1 MIGRCRLLVRPL
13 SNAAQTVFIGL
24 PQIDDCDF
32 AFSTDGKTPISGFSK
47 FKKELDKSVLEELRK
62 QDPKAKPLP
71 SWTLHD
77 LRRTGRSL
85 MSRAG
90 VPSDHA
96 ELCMGHVIG
105 GVRETYDRYEYRE
118 EKARAYEALAALIE
132 RILKPQDNVVLMTKR
147 GPN

>member
-1 MIGRCRLLVRPL
+1 
-13 SNAAQTVFIGL
+13 VFIGL

-32 AFSTDGKTPISGFSK
+32 AFSTDGKTPISGFST
-47 FKKELDKSVLEELRK
+47 FKKEFDKSVLEELRK
-62 QDPKAKPLP
+62 QDAKAKPLP
-71 SWTLHD
+71 NWTLHD